1 MSKKI
6 QKANPGK
13 VTKEGDYKRAD
24 YIYSYKL
31 GKDYQIEL
39 VNNMIYYKKKDAFG
53 AYNLIKAEET
63 PTKMYGHSELK
74 ELALDI
80 SKKMG
85 LPLTATISGSAIS

>member
-1 MSKKI
+1 MSKKELG
-6 QKANPGK
+6 NTGK
-13 VTKEGDYKRAD
+13 IKKESNYKKAD

-53 AYNLIKAEET
+53 AFNLVKAEET

-85 LPLTATISGSAIS
+85 LKLTAAITGSVIS

>member
-1 MSKKI
+1 MTKKE
-6 QKANPGK
+6 KGNPGK
-13 VTKEGDYKRAD
+13 VTKEGNYKKAD

-53 AYNLIKAEET
+53 TYNLVKAEET
-63 PTKMYGHSELK
+63 PNTMYGHSELK

-85 LPLTATISGSAIS
+85 LKLTDAISGSIIS